1 MPRNGA
7 TQVKLFAQLLLIKNA
22 QFQIAAPVR
31 FCKLNIWRKR
41 HFQKMRIRKL
51 NILRNQYLQKCAM
64 IIMIKIIDHENK
76 MTKSLPV

>member
-7 TQVKLFAQLLLIKNA
+7 AQVKLFWATVAQKNA

-31 FCKLNIWRKR
+31 ICKLNILRNR

-51 NILRNQYLQKCAM
+51 NILRDRYLQKAQRY
-64 IIMIKIIDHENK
+64 K
-76 MTKSLPV
+76 